1 MKKALTNLIKVKTII
16 TLAITGAMIYG
27 YVRGK
32 ISTELFMPIVTM
44 ILTYYFTKK
53 DNKESQAKEG
63 DE

>member
-16 TLAITGAMIYG
+16 TLAVTGAMIYG
-27 YVRGK
+27 FIKGT

-53 DNKESQAKEG
+53 EESQIKEG

>member
-1 MKKALTNLIKVKTII
+1 MRKALTNLVKVKTII
-16 TLAITGAMIYG
+16 TLAVTGAMIYG
-27 YVRGK
+27 FVKGK

-53 DNKESQAKEG
+53 EESQIKEG

>member
-16 TLAITGAMIYG
+16 TLAVTGAMIYG
-27 YVRGK
+27 FIKGK

-53 DNKESQAKEG
+53 ESQEKEG

>member
-1 MKKALTNLIKVKTII
+1 MKKALTNLIKVKTLI
-16 TLAITGAMIYG
+16 TLAVTGAMIYG
-27 YVRGK
+27 FISNK

-53 DNKESQAKEG
+53 ENKEKEG

>member
-27 YVRGK
+27 FIKGK

-53 DNKESQAKEG
+53 EESQIKEG